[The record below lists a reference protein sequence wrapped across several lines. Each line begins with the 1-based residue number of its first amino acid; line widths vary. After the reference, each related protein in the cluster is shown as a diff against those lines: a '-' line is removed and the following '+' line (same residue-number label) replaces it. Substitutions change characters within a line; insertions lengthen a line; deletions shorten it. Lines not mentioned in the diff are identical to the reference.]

1 MHGIIIKI
9 TNLQIIF
16 KIRVIKTKQIVY
28 RIKEIIS
35 LETRLVVGSAE
46 NTDIVTLFTTLVRSP
61 TQC

>member
-46 NTDIVTLFTTLVRSP
+46 STDIVTLFTTLVRSP